1 MHDGELLAI
10 ESGLISAIFAAEIA
24 QIARNTTPRVVM

>member
-1 MHDGELLAI
+1 MHDSELLAI

-24 QIARNTTPRVVM
+24 QTAPNTAAFRVM